1 MTRSTSTCGDTTSKG
16 IGLQSL
22 RRTPIHPEIAF
33 TQSTVR
39 DDSEPP
45 PSYSASSDYH
55 LPPEDLPRNETV
67 ASSNSHLGISDP
79 PNHRPF
85 TSGPSDLFDS
95 HTSERNRRA
104 SVSYRPITSL
114 SGPNENLP
122 SSSITPHF
130 SQSGS
135 SHLGMKTSTSCS
147 PSSAMTS
154 ASARP
159 IPTMIS
165 TSDEKNNETVKQL
178 ISNNPDLR
186 NSIYSF
192 LGSTIVA
199 LEGQR
204 PEDLKAKDVK
214 IDSLQKQL
222 LEALNYGNEKARKI
236 EKLESDLKLANETG
250 LSQTNAIED
259 LRKKLQK
266 QEGVEKNIRKGS
278 LALQR
283 ELDPLKPENAR
294 LKSQLKDAEKEIR
307 NLTERVDYQNHRLEI
322 YSQKTRNTELKA
334 SQMETV
340 LEKLVREN
348 HSLVLKGEQ
357 MSGRLLAV
365 AEQWHEPNPARR
377 KRQMSEMLDDGE
389 RAKRF
394 SRMSR

>member
-1 MTRSTSTCGDTTSKG
+1 
-16 IGLQSL
+16 
-22 RRTPIHPEIAF
+22 
-33 TQSTVR
+33 
-39 DDSEPP
+39 
-45 PSYSASSDYH
+45 
-55 LPPEDLPRNETV
+55 
-67 ASSNSHLGISDP
+67 
-79 PNHRPF
+79 
-85 TSGPSDLFDS
+85 
-95 HTSERNRRA
+95 
-104 SVSYRPITSL
+104 
-114 SGPNENLP
+114 
-122 SSSITPHF
+122 
-130 SQSGS
+130 
-135 SHLGMKTSTSCS
+135 
-147 PSSAMTS
+147 MTS
-154 ASARP
+154 N
-159 IPTMIS
+159 
-165 TSDEKNNETVKQL
+165 SDEKNNETVKQL

-222 LEALNYGNEKARKI
+222 LEALNYGNEKARKV

-340 LEKLVREN
+340 LEKLEREN

>member
-1 MTRSTSTCGDTTSKG
+1 
-16 IGLQSL
+16 
-22 RRTPIHPEIAF
+22 
-33 TQSTVR
+33 
-39 DDSEPP
+39 
-45 PSYSASSDYH
+45 
-55 LPPEDLPRNETV
+55 
-67 ASSNSHLGISDP
+67 
-79 PNHRPF
+79 
-85 TSGPSDLFDS
+85 
-95 HTSERNRRA
+95 
-104 SVSYRPITSL
+104 
-114 SGPNENLP
+114 
-122 SSSITPHF
+122 
-130 SQSGS
+130 
-135 SHLGMKTSTSCS
+135 
-147 PSSAMTS
+147 MTS
-154 ASARP
+154 AS
-159 IPTMIS
+159 
-165 TSDEKNNETVKQL
+165 DEKSNETVKKL

-192 LGSTIVA
+192 LSSTIVA
-199 LEGQR
+199 LEAQR

-222 LEALNYGNEKARKI
+222 LDALNYGNEKARKV

-250 LSQTNAIED
+250 LSQTNALED
-259 LRKKLQK
+259 LQKKLQK
-266 QEGVEKNIRKGS
+266 LEEVEKNIRKGN
-278 LALQR
+278 LALHR
-283 ELDPLKPENAR
+283 EIDPLKPENAR

-307 NLTERVDYQNHRLEI
+307 NLTERVDYQNHRLEV

-340 LEKLVREN
+340 LEKLEREN

>member
-1 MTRSTSTCGDTTSKG
+1 MTRSTSICGDTTSEG

-22 RRTPIHPEIAF
+22 SSTPIHPGIAF

-45 PSYSASSDYH
+45 PSYSASAGYH
-55 LPPEDLPRNETV
+55 LRPEDLPRNETV

-95 HTSERNRRA
+95 HTSEHNKRA
-104 SVSYRPITSL
+104 GANYRPITSL
-114 SGPNENLP
+114 SGPNGNFP
-122 SSSITPHF
+122 SSSTTPRF

-147 PSSAMTS
+147 PSTAMTS

-159 IPTMIS
+159 IPTMTS
-165 TSDEKNNETVKQL
+165 ASDEKSNETVKKL

-199 LEGQR
+199 LEAQR

-222 LEALNYGNEKARKI
+222 LDALNYGNEKARKV

-250 LSQTNAIED
+250 LSQTNALED
-259 LRKKLQK
+259 LQKKLQK
-266 QEGVEKNIRKGS
+266 LEEVEKNIRKGN
-278 LALQR
+278 LALHR

-307 NLTERVDYQNHRLEI
+307 NLTERVDYQNHRLEV
-322 YSQKTRNTELKA
+322 YSQKTRNTALKA

-340 LEKLVREN
+340 LEKLEREN
-348 HSLVLKGEQ
+348 HSLVLKGKQ